1 MPGSWVWG
9 FSAHA
14 IERAFAKQEDSQ
26 HLKMRVKNANPEDFL
41 QTDIVLDVRYTN
53 LVDIRDKARIRE
65 IDEALIKYK
74 GLGYEDAVW
83 EAAPSPE
90 DGERWSGFVTAYNDR
105 VLGRYIKP
113 PKSPK
118 SKVDKAR
125 TQDFAKLEKKTQ
137 LENVEGGDLM
147 NY

>member
-1 MPGSWVWG
+1 MRLTRHS
-9 FSAHA
+9 SST
-14 IERAFAKQEDSQ
+14 KD
-26 HLKMRVKNANPEDFL
+26 LDTKMLFGRLPH
-41 QTDIVLDVRYTN
+41 
-53 LVDIRDKARIRE
+53 
-65 IDEALIKYK
+65 
-74 GLGYEDAVW
+74 
-83 EAAPSPE
+83 PPE

-137 LENVEGGDLM
+137 LDNVEGGDLM